1 MTIKQTTASDV
12 LTVLKWVVE
21 NPHHI
26 SSACDAKHP
35 DCMVLKGHHAKLVIK
50 PEIMK
55 EAYDHLIYSHN
66 IRRFDTR
73 MYLPNAIGIRLL
85 SNVED
90 ISCEEVCCKYSL
102 KG

>member
-55 EAYDHLIYSHN
+55 GAYDHLIYSHN

-73 MYLPNAIGIRLL
+73 MYLPNDEGIFLL
-85 SNVED
+85 SKAENSRMDE
-90 ISCEEVCCKYSL
+90 IIEKYSL
-102 KG
+102 K